1 MDQALPGQA
10 NLYVWVT
17 VLVVVA
23 AVFTIIGGLTAV
35 LWTDTLQTVIMLIGA
50 FVLTVISFREVTRS
64 VHCCH
69 LTPHIFEKLILFECI
84 YKVSVLLAWHVKY
97 AVPHHTT
104 GD

>member
-35 LWTDTLQTVIMLIGA
+35 LWTDTLQTLIMLIGA

-69 LTPHIFEKLILFECI
+69 LTPHIFE
-84 YKVSVLLAWHVKY
+84 
-97 AVPHHTT
+97 
-104 GD
+104 